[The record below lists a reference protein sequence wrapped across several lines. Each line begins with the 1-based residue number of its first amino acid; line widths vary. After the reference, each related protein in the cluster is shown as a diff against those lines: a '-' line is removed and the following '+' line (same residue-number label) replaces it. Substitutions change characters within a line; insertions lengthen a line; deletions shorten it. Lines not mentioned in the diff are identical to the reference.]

1 MSARKRAL
9 FSKLQ
14 EEKRAK
20 KMREDEDTAR
30 LYEDFVEQF
39 MAPENGSQVIQFTQ
53 GGVVNENAAS
63 PPEQDKLD
71 DVKQTVPPIAIP
83 KGSLPHQ
90 INLNPQEKKNKT
102 EETNN
107 TSGTGGVQ
115 NEVAAGPPIN
125 SAKKTQ
131 QPLRKIDQVMQ
142 NMMRENEKRKQEQ
155 QQKQQQQQQ
164 QQQQQKIFSFLY

>member
-107 TSGTGGVQ
+107 TVSWMK
-115 NEVAAGPPIN
+115 N
-125 SAKKTQ
+125 SKTKYVYSERISSIFKYFFDE
-131 QPLRKIDQVMQ
+131 LVWMQ
-142 NMMRENEKRKQEQ
+142 LIQ
-155 QQKQQQQQQ
+155 QQGWSDYCY
-164 QQQQQKIFSFLY
+164 FYRN